1 MGLIRVYCGCFAYN
15 GSTTV
20 RLSLCKTRLTLPVL
34 QGIVCEC
41 VWCGRPSV
49 CVWFGIRPAHLG
61 PNTIIPKI
69 TESQLKHACI
79 RQNTKAHAKTCIQ
92 KCTLHVE
99 PWPDSAEVGD
109 ENPLEISDDSLQ
121 FKERKK
127 SKEKKKQNPHRKKV
141 LKQIFWARLLYEDD
155 PCSRKT
161 PTRHLTQHR
170 RTNPFKWKSFFFFFF
185 THLCSSGMG
194 TDSRRSF

>member
-20 RLSLCKTRLTLPVL
+20 RLSLCKTWLTLPVL

-92 KCTLHVE
+92 KSTLHVE

-127 SKEKKKQNPHRKKV
+127 SKGKKSRIPTERKYWSRFSEPDYFMRTTHTVVKP
-141 LKQIFWARLLYEDD
+141 QPDISHSTDAQTRLNESL
-155 PCSRKT
+155 
-161 PTRHLTQHR
+161 
-170 RTNPFKWKSFFFFFF
+170 FVFF
-185 THLCSSGMG
+185 THLRSSGMG
-194 TDSRRSF
+194 TDSKRSF